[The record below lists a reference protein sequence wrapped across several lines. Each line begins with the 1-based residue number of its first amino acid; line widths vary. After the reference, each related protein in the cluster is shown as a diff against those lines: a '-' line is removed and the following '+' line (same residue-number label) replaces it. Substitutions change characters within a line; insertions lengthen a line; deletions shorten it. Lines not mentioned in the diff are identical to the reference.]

1 MKKIFL
7 LLLATLFV
15 ACSPEKEEEP
25 KCNCTEVQQIRYR
38 TIVNNVWDNPNWQNT
53 GTNKPSEVTNCTFN
67 NSVISFKAI
76 PTGNGTSTE
85 TRTVLICQ

>member
-7 LLLATLFV
+7 LFVATLFV
-15 ACSPEKEEEP
+15 ACSPDKQEEP
-25 KCNCTEVQQIRYR
+25 KCNCIEVQQIRYR
-38 TIVNNVWDNPNWQNT
+38 TIVNNVWDNPNWQST
-53 GTNKPSEVTNCTFN
+53 GTDKPSAVTNCNLN

-85 TRTVLICQ
+85 TRIILICQ

>member
-15 ACSPEKEEEP
+15 ACTPEKEEEP
-25 KCNCTEVQQIRYR
+25 KCNCIEVQQIRYR

-53 GTNKPSEVTNCTFN
+53 GTNKTSAVTNCIFN
-67 NSVISFKAI
+67 NSVISYKAI

-85 TRTVLICQ
+85 TRIILICQ